1 MIYLLDTVTIIRHFA
16 GIPKIGQAA
25 KQALIEI
32 ENGNSEAIISVVS
45 LMEIMYLSEKQRIQ
59 IPFDKT
65 IRRIQKAS
73 NYQLIDLTPEIL
85 ITASQIRFTEL
96 HDRLII
102 ASARYLDIPII
113 SSDKSFQQVDKLT
126 VIWN

>member
-16 GIPKIGQAA
+16 GLPKIGRAA
-25 KQALIEI
+25 KQALMQIEQ
-32 ENGNSEAIISVVS
+32 GKSEAIISVVS
-45 LMEIMYLSEKQRIQ
+45 LMEIMYLAEKQRIH
-59 IPFDKT
+59 IT
-65 IRRIQKAS
+65 LSSTIQKIRNAS

-85 ITASQIRFTEL
+85 ITASKIRFPEL

-113 SSDKSFQQVDKLT
+113 SSDQSFKQVDKLA